1 MTAVTFELELEPELE
16 EGLQAMAEEANLPF
30 DEFVN
35 NLFREHFA
43 DYLAHRKYLEENNE
57 HTNITI

>member
-16 EGLQAMAEEANLPF
+16 EVLQAMAEEANLPF

-35 NLFREHFA
+35 NLFRE
-43 DYLAHRKYLEENNE
+43 YLAHRKYLEENNE